1 MDIVLDRSLFAGITP
16 LTPEQGEDRGTSAE
30 TGAMLLLPHFLL
42 FSSSHKARRPQL
54 LFEVDNNGDE
64 YGADDDDDTGRY
76 SGYMRDN
83 NNDDGDE
90 DVMKIIMGVTGILDT
105 AAAAS
110 QRVSGP
116 TTGMV
121 GQTGDLS

>member
-30 TGAMLLLPHFLL
+30 TGAMLLLPHFPL
-42 FSSSHKARRPQL
+42 FSNSHKARRPQL
-54 LFEVDNNGDE
+54 LCEVDNNGDE

-83 NNDDGDE
+83 NNDEVDDE
-90 DVMKIIMGVTGILDT
+90 DNNGGY
-105 AAAAS
+105 
-110 QRVSGP
+110 RYSGY
-116 TTGMV
+116 G
-121 GQTGDLS
+121 GCSESESEWADDRDGWSDR